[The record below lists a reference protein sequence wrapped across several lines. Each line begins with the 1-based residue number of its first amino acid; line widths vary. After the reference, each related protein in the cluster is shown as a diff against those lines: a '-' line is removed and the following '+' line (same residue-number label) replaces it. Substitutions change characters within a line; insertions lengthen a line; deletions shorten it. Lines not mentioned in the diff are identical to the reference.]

1 MMPRSRATL
10 SKGGRNME
18 TIIGI
23 GLALPLGVW
32 LGYKWRDLISEQ
44 RRTQYLAERLR
55 EQREALERER
65 KAKAS
70 SGNSID
76 GG

>member
-1 MMPRSRATL
+1 
-10 SKGGRNME
+10 ME

-23 GLALPLGVW
+23 GLPLPVGVW
-32 LGYKWRDLISEQ
+32 LGYKWRDRISQ
-44 RRTQYLAERLR
+44 RHRVQYLTERLR

-70 SGNSID
+70 GDGID
-76 GG
+76 LG

>member
-1 MMPRSRATL
+1 
-10 SKGGRNME
+10 ME

-32 LGYKWRDLISEQ
+32 LGYKWRDRISQ
-44 RRTQYLAERLR
+44 RHRVQYLTERLR

-65 KAKAS
+65 KTKAS
-70 SGNSID
+70 SGDSID
-76 GG
+76 LG

>member
-1 MMPRSRATL
+1 
-10 SKGGRNME
+10 ME

-32 LGYKWRDLISEQ
+32 IGYRWRDRISQQ

-76 GG
+76 LG